1 MKISDCRF
9 AIGFAI
15 AVTVGG
21 CAAPEQSLLEQFF
34 GASRLRDTTALQ
46 GVSTVTFEPL
56 QQGIVRTF
64 EITGVTPERVDGQT
78 AAKDITV
85 VAPVILPD
93 GQTVRISEDLAESA
107 EALRHWFGLT
117 ATTSHPLH
125 RTPPARQSSIRPQP
139 PQQAHAR
146 GVHRSRFYTR
156 SEGR

>member
-9 AIGFAI
+9 AIGFVI

-46 GVSTVTFEPL
+46 AVSTIIFEPL

-64 EITGVTPERVDGQT
+64 EITGVTPERVAGQT

-93 GQTVRISEDLAESA
+93 GQTVRKTLVVTMQRNNGGDSRRWIVTGVRDAA
-107 EALRHWFGLT
+107 
-117 ATTSHPLH
+117 
-125 RTPPARQSSIRPQP
+125 
-139 PQQAHAR
+139 AR
-146 GVHRSRFYTR
+146 GPAPPS
-156 SEGR
+156 

>member
-1 MKISDCRF
+1 VKISDCRF

-93 GQTVRISEDLAESA
+93 GQTVRKTLVVTMQRNNGGDSRRWIVTGVRDAA
-107 EALRHWFGLT
+107 ALR
-117 ATTSHPLH
+117 
-125 RTPPARQSSIRPQP
+125 QP
-139 PQQAHAR
+139 PP
-146 GVHRSRFYTR
+146 S
-156 SEGR
+156 

>member
-1 MKISDCRF
+1 MKISDRRF
-9 AIGFAI
+9 AIGFAV

-93 GQTVRISEDLAESA
+93 GQTVRKTLVVTMQRNNGGDSRRWIVTGVRDSA
-107 EALRHWFGLT
+107 ALRQ
-117 ATTSHPLH
+117 A
-125 RTPPARQSSIRPQP
+125 PPS
-139 PQQAHAR
+139 
-146 GVHRSRFYTR
+146 
-156 SEGR
+156 

>member
-1 MKISDCRF
+1 VKISDCRF

-46 GVSTVTFEPL
+46 GVSTITFEPL

-64 EITGVTPERVDGQT
+64 EITAVTPERLDGQMT
-78 AAKDITV
+78 AKDITV

-93 GQTVRISEDLAESA
+93 GQTVRKTLVVTMERDNGGDSRRWIVTGVRDAAAPRS
-107 EALRHWFGLT
+107 
-117 ATTSHPLH
+117 
-125 RTPPARQSSIRPQP
+125 PPPS
-139 PQQAHAR
+139 
-146 GVHRSRFYTR
+146 
-156 SEGR
+156 

>member
-9 AIGFAI
+9 AIGFVI

-93 GQTVRISEDLAESA
+93 GQTVRKTLVVTMQRNNGGDSRRWIVTGVRDAA
-107 EALRHWFGLT
+107 ALRQV
-117 ATTSHPLH
+117 
-125 RTPPARQSSIRPQP
+125 PPS
-139 PQQAHAR
+139 
-146 GVHRSRFYTR
+146 
-156 SEGR
+156 